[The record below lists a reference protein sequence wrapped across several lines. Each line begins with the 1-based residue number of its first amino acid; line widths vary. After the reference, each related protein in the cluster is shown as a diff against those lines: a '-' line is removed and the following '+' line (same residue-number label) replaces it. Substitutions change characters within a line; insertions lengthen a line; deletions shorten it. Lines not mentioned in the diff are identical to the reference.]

1 MNELKKIWHVCNEIL
16 LSLTENEILI
26 CATIWMNLENMPSE
40 TNQSQMTTQE
50 ISKIG
55 NFIEIVDWWLLG
67 ARVRARN

>member
-1 MNELKKIWHVCNEIL
+1 MYPKEYYLAIKSNGL
-16 LSLTENEILI
+16 LI